1 MTYHLYFSPWV
12 LLWSILYYFKI
23 IPYNPLIMLYLI
35 SLFSIIVIF
44 GLLLNNVNL
53 KIILIY
59 SLIVLLPKLIMILLL
74 DNKNILEGFY
84 ISIIIFSIYLFYIY
98 CCETNMYELYYINS
112 YYKLINS
119 DLSNHKII
127 KYFLDIDI

>member
-84 ISIIIFSIYLFYIY
+84 ISIIIFCIYLFYIY